1 MTGNRRRARGALAA
15 LVGLALVASACS
27 DEEPGDGDT
36 SGPEPT
42 TVRLL
47 THDSFALSD
56 AVLDRLTEET
66 GIELEVVAQGD
77 AGSVVNQ
84 AILTKSSPLADV
96 LYGVDSTFLGRALAE
111 DLFVPYEAAG
121 LDAVPAALRL
131 DPEHRVTPIDVGDV
145 CLNYD
150 RGAFGEE
157 RAPPA
162 TLESLATPAY
172 RGLTVVQNPATSSTG
187 LAFLLATIA
196 EYGADGWQDYWQRLR
211 TNGVLVTDGWSDAYY
226 GEFSAGGGG
235 GDRPIVVSYASSPPV
250 DLVFAEDDRAE
261 PAIGVVEQSCYRQIE
276 FAGILRGTEREDAAR
291 QVVDFLLSPAVQA
304 DIPLQMYVFPARDD
318 VELPEV
324 FERWAARPADPYEL
338 APDVVEAN
346 RDEWI
351 EEWTDLVLR

>member
-1 MTGNRRRARGALAA
+1 MCARRALFAMLLALAIVSA
-15 LVGLALVASACS
+15 ACGDDDASV
-27 DEEPGDGDT
+27 DEYAAERV
-36 SGPEPT
+36 S
-42 TVRLL
+42 VRLL
-47 THDSFALSD
+47 THDSFALSPD
-56 AVLDRLTEET
+56 VLEQLTEET

-111 DLFVPYEAAG
+111 DLFVPYEAEG
-121 LDAVPAALRL
+121 LDAVAPALRL

-145 CLNYD
+145 CLNFD
-150 RGAFGEE
+150 RAFFGEE
-157 RAPPA
+157 PAPPVS
-162 TLESLATPAY
+162 LESLTAPEY
-172 RGLTVVQNPATSSTG
+172 RGLTVVQNAATSSTG
-187 LAFLLATIA
+187 LAFLLATVA
-196 EYGADGWQDYWQRLR
+196 EYGDDGWQDYWQRLR
-211 TNGVLVTDGWSDAYY
+211 ANDVLVTDGWSDAYY

-235 GDRPIVVSYASSPPV
+235 GDRPIVVSYASSPPA
-250 DLVFAEDDRAE
+250 DLVFAEDDREE

-291 QVVDFLLSPAVQA
+291 RVVDFLLSKPVQE
-304 DIPLQMYVFPARDD
+304 DVPLQMFVFPARSD

-338 APDVVEAN
+338 ALDVVDEH

-351 EEWTDLVLR
+351 EEWTDVVLR